1 MISHPNTKILL
12 IEDNDSNAGDYLHM
26 LQKEMHTC
34 ERAGAMEDGLA
45 KANSFQPDAV
55 ILDLQIPSRPG
66 LADENVKHGLQ
77 TLEELLQADPFRPV
91 IILSAHSRDRELM
104 RKVYELTRG
113 GPFVFKDA
121 PDLELEILKSIAV
134 ALSAPSFQASK
145 TVKAFKKLVDQ
156 NEKEDIY
163 RKFIAE
169 HWPLLLGPE
178 YKECHSPYPITRGGS
193 IDILAIRHDDFAD
206 LWELKRPGDPLFQK
220 YNQWLHHS
228 TECAKAIGQL
238 MEYYDCALKE
248 RDKGR
253 GSYEKRQGIS
263 ADLHRP
269 RGFIIIGRYS
279 SDPEE
284 ARNERERLRLENS
297 FLAGISILSYDD
309 LLERAGQFLDFLHRH
324 RNGANK
330 PI

>member
-1 MISHPNTKILL
+1 MIAHPNTKILL
-12 IEDNDSNAGDYLHM
+12 IEDNDASAEDYLNM
-26 LQKEMHTC
+26 LRKESYIC
-34 ERAGAMEDGLA
+34 ERASSMEDGVA
-45 KANSFQPDAV
+45 KANSWQPDAV
-55 ILDLQIPSRPG
+55 ILDLQIPSQPG
-66 LADENVKHGLQ
+66 LADEKVAHGLQ

-121 PDLELEILKSIAV
+121 PDLELEILKAIAV
-134 ALSAPSFQASK
+134 ALAAPSFRANK
-145 TVKAFKKLVDQ
+145 TMKAFKQLVSQ

-163 RKFIAE
+163 RQFIAE

-178 YKECHSPYPITRGGS
+178 YKECKSPYPITRGGA

-206 LWELKRPGDPLFQK
+206 LWELKRPSDPLFQK

-238 MEYYDCALKE
+238 MEYYDCALRE
-248 RDKGR
+248 RDRGR
-253 GSYEKRQGIS
+253 GSYEKRHSIA
-263 ADLHRP
+263 ADLYRP

-279 SDPEE
+279 SEPEA
-284 ARNERERLRLENS
+284 ARDERERLRLENS
-297 FLAGISILSYDD
+297 FLAGISILTYDD
-309 LLERAGQFLDFLHRH
+309 LIERAEQFLDFLHRH

-330 PI
+330 NI